1 MSNEQWKWNSV
12 TYYVDEESGEQIDK
26 SEIGVNYTKVGLI
39 DLNVKWDKENWIK
52 TAIRTMGVKK
62 IDAKQLDLW
71 K

>member
-62 IDAKQLDLW
+62 
-71 K
+71 